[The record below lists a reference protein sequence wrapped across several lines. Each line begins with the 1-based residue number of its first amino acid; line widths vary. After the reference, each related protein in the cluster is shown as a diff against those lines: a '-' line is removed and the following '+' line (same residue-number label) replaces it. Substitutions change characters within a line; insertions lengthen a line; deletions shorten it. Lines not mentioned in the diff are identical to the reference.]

1 MGLYDEKLQGL
12 GFKKNKKLIL
22 IGVSALLVLILII
35 YLISAISWSD
45 LFKGSNISAK
55 FSNNPYNLSKHNDL
69 QLKVTIK
76 NDSEIDAENAVVT
89 IYPIEEETF
98 FLNCKN
104 YSVEQNRVVIPILS
118 KNSTRIIE
126 CDVLIAPNLSNTEV
140 LEGSYSFDIVYNLNN
155 IEHKKRT
162 SLSVKK

>member
-1 MGLYDEKLQGL
+1 MGLYDKKLQGL

-22 IGVSALLVLILII
+22 IGVSALIVLILII
-35 YLISAISWSD
+35 YLISAINWSD
-45 LFKGSNISAK
+45 LFQGSNISAK
-55 FSNNPYNLSKHNDL
+55 FSNNPYNLSKDSDL
-69 QLKVTIK
+69 QLRVTIK
-76 NDSEIDAENAVVT
+76 NNSEIDAENAVVT

-104 YSVEQNRVVIPILS
+104 YSIEQNRVVIPILS

-126 CDVLIAPNLSNTEV
+126 CDVLISPNLSRDAV
-140 LEGSYSFDIVYNLNN
+140 LEGTYSFDIIYNLNN
-155 IEHKKRT
+155 IEYTKRT